1 MCACHGSIP
10 GFLHRRYVFRG
21 WFHRLHLRGSDLAGV
36 VAALY
41 CVCAGLFCVFFTLV
55 FGPNVGN
62 AWITAWAIAMAS
74 GIFVI
79 QPLTVLVK
87 AVVTHTAVWSFAN
100 ITSLQGEDAATFA
113 MGALS
118 TFGVGGGGGGGGGL
132 GL

>member
-1 MCACHGSIP
+1 
-10 GFLHRRYVFRG
+10 
-21 WFHRLHLRGSDLAGV
+21 
-36 VAALY
+36 
-41 CVCAGLFCVFFTLV
+41 
-55 FGPNVGN
+55 
-62 AWITAWAIAMAS
+62 MAS
-74 GIFVI
+74 GILVI

-118 TFGVGGGGGGGGGL
+118 PFGVGGGGGGGGGL